1 MTKSSKLKKPN
12 SRKTREADR
21 LNGLAKPFEPK
32 IVAFL
37 CRWCSSAGSD
47 LAGVS
52 RMKYPANV
60 VPITV
65 MCSGSVSP
73 LYIYSAFKQ
82 GADGVLV
89 SGCHPGDCH
98 YIKGNFFARRRIGL
112 VKKLLEYVGIEPQ
125 RFQMS
130 WVSAA
135 EGKKYTEIISD
146 FVAEIRD
153 IGPQRRLYTGECCGH
168 QRMLQT
174 PENASGTDEY
184 CNSHKSEGV

>member
-1 MTKSSKLKKPN
+1 MA
-12 SRKTREADR
+12 EE
-21 LNGLAKPFEPK
+21 FEPK

-37 CRWCSSAGSD
+37 CKWCSSAGSD

-52 RMKYPANV
+52 RMEYPPNV
-60 VPITV
+60 IPIQV

-73 LYIYSAFKQ
+73 LYILSAFKK

-98 YIKGNFFARRRIGL
+98 YIKGNFYARRRIAL
-112 VKKLLEYVGIEPQ
+112 VKELLEYMGFDPE

-135 EGKKYTEIISD
+135 EGLKYTEIIKD
-146 FVAEIRD
+146 FVNTLKPL
-153 IGPQRRLYTGECCGH
+153 GPQTKLRRN
-168 QRMLQT
+168 
-174 PENASGTDEY
+174 P
-184 CNSHKSEGV
+184 

>member
-1 MTKSSKLKKPN
+1 MP
-12 SRKTREADR
+12 RR
-21 LNGLAKPFEPK
+21 LIMAEEFEPR

-37 CRWCSSAGSD
+37 CKWCSSAGSD

-52 RMKYPANV
+52 RMQYPPNV
-60 VPITV
+60 LPITV

-73 LYIYSAFKQ
+73 LYIMDAFNK

-98 YIKGNFFARRRIGL
+98 YIKGNYYARRRIAL
-112 VKKLLEYVGIEPQ
+112 VKKLLEFIGLEPQ

-135 EGKKYTEIISD
+135 EGTKYTQIIND
-146 FVAEIRD
+146 FVKELKPL
-153 IGPQRRLYTGECCGH
+153 GPQRKLRRN
-168 QRMLQT
+168 Q
-174 PENASGTDEY
+174 
-184 CNSHKSEGV
+184 

>member
-1 MTKSSKLKKPN
+1 MA
-12 SRKTREADR
+12 EE
-21 LNGLAKPFEPK
+21 FEPK

-37 CRWCSSAGSD
+37 CKWCSSAGSD

-52 RMKYPANV
+52 RMEYPPNV
-60 VPITV
+60 IPIQV

-73 LYIYSAFKQ
+73 LYILSAFNK

-98 YIKGNFFARRRIGL
+98 YIKGNYYARRRIAL
-112 VKKLLEYVGIEPQ
+112 VKKLLDFIGLESQ

-135 EGKKYTEIISD
+135 EGVKYTQVIKD
-146 FVAEIRD
+146 FVQELKPL
-153 IGPQRRLYTGECCGH
+153 GPQTKLRRT
-168 QRMLQT
+168 Q
-174 PENASGTDEY
+174 
-184 CNSHKSEGV
+184 

>member
-1 MTKSSKLKKPN
+1 MA
-12 SRKTREADR
+12 EE
-21 LNGLAKPFEPK
+21 FEPR

-37 CRWCSSAGSD
+37 CKWCSSAGSD

-52 RMKYPANV
+52 RMQYPPNV
-60 VPITV
+60 LPITV

-73 LYIYSAFKQ
+73 LYIMDAFNK

-98 YIKGNFFARRRIGL
+98 YIKGNYYARRRIAL
-112 VKKLLEYVGIEPQ
+112 VKKLLEFIGLEPQ

-135 EGKKYTEIISD
+135 EGTKYTQIISE
-146 FVAEIRD
+146 FVKELKPL
-153 IGPQRRLYTGECCGH
+153 GPQRRLRRN
-168 QRMLQT
+168 Q
-174 PENASGTDEY
+174 
-184 CNSHKSEGV
+184 

>member
-1 MTKSSKLKKPN
+1 MA
-12 SRKTREADR
+12 EE
-21 LNGLAKPFEPK
+21 FEPK

-37 CRWCSSAGSD
+37 CKWCSSAGSD

-52 RMKYPANV
+52 RMQYPSNV

-73 LYIYSAFKQ
+73 LYILNAFSK

-98 YIKGNFFARRRIGL
+98 YIRGNYYARRRISL
-112 VKKLLEYVGIEPQ
+112 VKELLEFIGLEPK

-135 EGKKYTEIISD
+135 EGNKYTEVIKD
-146 FVAEIRD
+146 FVSD
-153 IGPQRRLYTGECCGH
+153 LKPLGPQTKLRRSL
-168 QRMLQT
+168 
-174 PENASGTDEY
+174 
-184 CNSHKSEGV
+184 

>member
-1 MTKSSKLKKPN
+1 MA
-12 SRKTREADR
+12 EE
-21 LNGLAKPFEPK
+21 FEPK

-37 CRWCSSAGSD
+37 CKWCSSAGSD

-52 RMKYPANV
+52 RMKYPPNV

-65 MCSGSVSP
+65 MCSGGVSP
-73 LYIYSAFKQ
+73 LYIFSAFKR

-98 YIKGNFFARRRIGL
+98 YIKGNFYARRRIAL
-112 VKKLLEYVGIEPQ
+112 VKKLLDYIGLEPQ

-135 EGKKYTEIISD
+135 EGKKYTQIIKD
-146 FVAEIRD
+146 FVQELKPL
-153 IGPQRRLYTGECCGH
+153 GPQTKLR
-168 QRMLQT
+168 
-174 PENASGTDEY
+174 S
-184 CNSHKSEGV
+184 NS

>member
-1 MTKSSKLKKPN
+1 MAEK
-12 SRKTREADR
+12 
-21 LNGLAKPFEPK
+21 FEPR

-37 CRWCSSAGSD
+37 CKWCSSAGSD

-52 RMKYPANV
+52 RMQYPPNV
-60 VPITV
+60 IPIQV

-73 LYIYSAFKQ
+73 LYIFDAFNK

-98 YIKGNFFARRRIGL
+98 YIKGNYYARRRIAL
-112 VKKLLEYVGIEPQ
+112 VKELLKFIGLEPV

-135 EGKKYTEIISD
+135 EGTKYTQIISD
-146 FVAEIRD
+146 FVEELKPL
-153 IGPQRRLYTGECCGH
+153 GPQTKLRRNL
-168 QRMLQT
+168 
-174 PENASGTDEY
+174 
-184 CNSHKSEGV
+184 

>member
-1 MTKSSKLKKPN
+1 MA
-12 SRKTREADR
+12 EV
-21 LNGLAKPFEPK
+21 FEPK

-37 CRWCSSAGSD
+37 CKWCSSAGSD

-52 RMKYPANV
+52 RMEYPPNV
-60 VPITV
+60 IPIQV

-73 LYIYSAFKQ
+73 LYILSAFNK

-98 YIKGNFFARRRIGL
+98 YIKGNFYARRRIAL
-112 VKKLLEYVGIEPQ
+112 VKRLLEFIGLEPQ

-135 EGKKYTEIISD
+135 EGTKYTQIIKD
-146 FVAEIRD
+146 FVQELKPL
-153 IGPQRRLYTGECCGH
+153 GPQTKLRRDL
-168 QRMLQT
+168 
-174 PENASGTDEY
+174 
-184 CNSHKSEGV
+184 

>member
-1 MTKSSKLKKPN
+1 MA
-12 SRKTREADR
+12 EE
-21 LNGLAKPFEPK
+21 FEPK

-37 CRWCSSAGSD
+37 CKWCSSAGSD

-52 RMKYPANV
+52 RMEYPPNV

-73 LYIYSAFKQ
+73 LYIFSAFKK

-98 YIKGNFFARRRIGL
+98 YLKGNYYARRRIAL
-112 VKKLLEYVGIEPQ
+112 VKKLLEFIGLEPQ

-135 EGKKYTEIISD
+135 EGTKYTQVIKD
-146 FVAEIRD
+146 FVEELKP
-153 IGPQRRLYTGECCGH
+153 IGPQTKLRR
-168 QRMLQT
+168 
-174 PENASGTDEY
+174 S
-184 CNSHKSEGV
+184 S

>member
-1 MTKSSKLKKPN
+1 MD
-12 SRKTREADR
+12 EE
-21 LNGLAKPFEPK
+21 FEPK
-32 IVAFL
+32 IIAFL
-37 CRWCSSAGSD
+37 CKWCSSAGSD

-52 RMKYPANV
+52 RMQYPSNV

-73 LYIYSAFKQ
+73 LYILSAFNK

-98 YIKGNFFARRRIGL
+98 YIKGNYYARRRIAL
-112 VKKLLEYVGIEPQ
+112 VKELLEFTGLEPE

-135 EGKKYTEIISD
+135 EGTKYTEIIKD
-146 FVAEIRD
+146 FVKILKPL
-153 IGPQRRLYTGECCGH
+153 GPQKKLRRS
-168 QRMLQT
+168 Q
-174 PENASGTDEY
+174 
-184 CNSHKSEGV
+184 

>member
-1 MTKSSKLKKPN
+1 MMA
-12 SRKTREADR
+12 EE
-21 LNGLAKPFEPK
+21 FEPK

-37 CRWCSSAGSD
+37 CKWCSSAGSD

-52 RMKYPANV
+52 RMQYPPNV
-60 VPITV
+60 VPIQV

-73 LYIYSAFKQ
+73 LYILSAFNK

-98 YIKGNFFARRRIGL
+98 YIKGNYYARRRIAL
-112 VKKLLEYVGIEPQ
+112 VKQLLEYIGLEPQ

-135 EGKKYTEIISD
+135 EGTKYTEIIKD
-146 FVAEIRD
+146 FVQELKPL
-153 IGPQRRLYTGECCGH
+153 GPQTKLRRA
-168 QRMLQT
+168 Q
-174 PENASGTDEY
+174 
-184 CNSHKSEGV
+184 

>member
-1 MTKSSKLKKPN
+1 MA
-12 SRKTREADR
+12 ED
-21 LNGLAKPFEPK
+21 FEPK

-37 CRWCSSAGSD
+37 CKWCSSAGSD

-52 RMKYPANV
+52 RMEYPPNA

-73 LYIYSAFKQ
+73 LYILSAFSK

-98 YIKGNFFARRRIGL
+98 YIKGNLYARRRLYL
-112 VKKLLEYVGIEPQ
+112 VKKILEFVGLEPQ

-135 EGKKYTEIISD
+135 EGTKYTQVIKD
-146 FVAEIRD
+146 FVTQIKAV
-153 IGPQRRLYTGECCGH
+153 GPQTKLRRNL
-168 QRMLQT
+168 
-174 PENASGTDEY
+174 
-184 CNSHKSEGV
+184 

>member
-1 MTKSSKLKKPN
+1 V
-12 SRKTREADR
+12 
-21 LNGLAKPFEPK
+21 AKEFEPK

-37 CRWCSSAGSD
+37 CKWCSSAGSD

-52 RMKYPANV
+52 RMEYPSNV
-60 VPITV
+60 IPITV

-73 LYIYSAFKQ
+73 LYIFSAFNK

-98 YIKGNFFARRRIGL
+98 YIKGNFYARRRIAL
-112 VKKLLEYVGIEPQ
+112 VKKLLEYVGLEPE

-135 EGKKYTEIISD
+135 EGVKYTQVIKD
-146 FVAEIRD
+146 FVQELKPL
-153 IGPQRRLYTGECCGH
+153 GPQKKLRRT
-168 QRMLQT
+168 Q
-174 PENASGTDEY
+174 
-184 CNSHKSEGV
+184 

>member
-1 MTKSSKLKKPN
+1 MA
-12 SRKTREADR
+12 EE
-21 LNGLAKPFEPK
+21 FEPR

-37 CRWCSSAGSD
+37 CKWCSSAGSD

-52 RMKYPANV
+52 RMQYPPNV
-60 VPITV
+60 LPITV

-73 LYIYSAFKQ
+73 LYIMDAFNK

-98 YIKGNFFARRRIGL
+98 YIKGNYYARRRIAL
-112 VKKLLEYVGIEPQ
+112 VKKLLEFIGLEPQ

-135 EGKKYTEIISD
+135 EGTKYTQIISD
-146 FVAEIRD
+146 FVKELKPL
-153 IGPQRRLYTGECCGH
+153 GPQRRLRRN
-168 QRMLQT
+168 Q
-174 PENASGTDEY
+174 
-184 CNSHKSEGV
+184 

>member
-1 MTKSSKLKKPN
+1 MAEN
-12 SRKTREADR
+12 
-21 LNGLAKPFEPK
+21 FEPK

-37 CRWCSSAGSD
+37 CKWCSSAGSD

-52 RMKYPANV
+52 RLQYPANV

-73 LYIYSAFKQ
+73 LYIFSAFRK

-98 YIKGNFFARRRIGL
+98 YIKGNYYARRRIAMVNELLDFIGL
-112 VKKLLEYVGIEPQ
+112 EPE

-135 EGKKYTEIISD
+135 EGKKFTEIIAD
-146 FVAEIRD
+146 FVETLKPL
-153 IGPQRRLYTGECCGH
+153 GPQATLRRE
-168 QRMLQT
+168 
-174 PENASGTDEY
+174 P
-184 CNSHKSEGV
+184 

>member
-1 MTKSSKLKKPN
+1 MA
-12 SRKTREADR
+12 EE
-21 LNGLAKPFEPK
+21 FEPK

-37 CRWCSSAGSD
+37 CKWCSSAGSD

-52 RMKYPANV
+52 RMQYPSNV

-73 LYIYSAFKQ
+73 LYIMSAFKK

-98 YIKGNFFARRRIGL
+98 YIKGNYYARRRIAL
-112 VKKLLEYVGIEPQ
+112 VKELLEFIGLEPE

-135 EGKKYTEIISD
+135 EGTKYTKIIKD
-146 FVAEIRD
+146 FVHILKPL
-153 IGPQRRLYTGECCGH
+153 GPQNKLRR
-168 QRMLQT
+168 
-174 PENASGTDEY
+174 S
-184 CNSHKSEGV
+184 

>member
-1 MTKSSKLKKPN
+1 MA
-12 SRKTREADR
+12 EE
-21 LNGLAKPFEPK
+21 FEPK

-37 CRWCSSAGSD
+37 CKWCSSAGSD

-52 RMKYPANV
+52 RMKYPPNV

-73 LYIYSAFKQ
+73 LYIFNAFQK

-98 YIKGNFFARRRIGL
+98 YIQGNFYARRRTALVKELIEYIGL
-112 VKKLLEYVGIEPQ
+112 EPQ
-125 RFQMS
+125 RFKMS

-135 EGKKYTEIISD
+135 EGKKYTQIIQD
-146 FVAEIRD
+146 FVQELKPL
-153 IGPQRRLYTGECCGH
+153 GPQKKLRRE
-168 QRMLQT
+168 
-174 PENASGTDEY
+174 
-184 CNSHKSEGV
+184 K

>member
-1 MTKSSKLKKPN
+1 MMAG
-12 SRKTREADR
+12 E
-21 LNGLAKPFEPK
+21 FEPK

-37 CRWCSSAGSD
+37 CKWCSSAGSD

-52 RMKYPANV
+52 RMEYPPNV

-73 LYIYSAFKQ
+73 LYILSAFNK

-98 YIKGNFFARRRIGL
+98 YIKGNYYARRRIAL
-112 VKKLLEYVGIEPQ
+112 VKNLLEFVGLEPQ

-135 EGKKYTEIISD
+135 EGTKYTQIIKD
-146 FVAEIRD
+146 FVQELKPL
-153 IGPQRRLYTGECCGH
+153 GPQKKLRRS
-168 QRMLQT
+168 
-174 PENASGTDEY
+174 A
-184 CNSHKSEGV
+184 